1 MKGEAVFKRVVN
13 GLLEQLSAAG
23 AGAAIESESGLARA
37 LGASRTTVRK
47 AVAELERRGVIGEAD
62 GARVVARPPAAADY
76 FARAET
82 VSTAAQIEKRFMEWM
97 LREDRRPGDGINEAE
112 LARAA
117 GVSTSG
123 IREYLNRFSRFGLI
137 EKRQNSGWLF
147 RGFTQEFALELFE
160 VRELF
165 ETRSAI
171 AFATQ
176 PRDAPAWKA
185 LAGLEVEHRALLVAM
200 DQRYHDFSDLDER
213 FHRLVNDASH
223 NRFIVDFYDVISLIF
238 HYHYQW
244 NKIDERQRNEAALLE
259 HLDYIEALFSRDPSR
274 IEITCKSHLKSARKT
289 LLASIEAAPP
299 AARSGLK
306 AGGSREAARR

>member
-1 MKGEAVFKRVVN
+1 M
-13 GLLEQLSAAG
+13 
-23 AGAAIESESGLARA
+23 ARA
-37 LGASRTTVRK
+37 SWR
-47 AVAELERRGVIGEAD
+47 
-62 GARVVARPPAAADY
+62 ARPAAADY

-97 LREDRRPGDGINEAE
+97 LREDRQPGDGDQR
-112 LARAA
+112 ARACA
-117 GVSTSG
+117 AIGVSTSG

-137 EKRQNSGWLF
+137 EKRPNSGWLF

-165 ETRSAI
+165 ETRRPSPSRPSR
-171 AFATQ
+171 AT
-176 PRDAPAWKA
+176 RRHGKA
-185 LAGLEVEHRALLVAM
+185 LAGLGGRASRAPGDIGQALPRLLRPRRNA
-200 DQRYHDFSDLDER
+200 STGSINE
-213 FHRLVNDASH
+213 ASH

>member
-1 MKGEAVFKRVVN
+1 
-13 GLLEQLSAAG
+13 
-23 AGAAIESESGLARA
+23 
-37 LGASRTTVRK
+37 
-47 AVAELERRGVIGEAD
+47 
-62 GARVVARPPAAADY
+62 
-76 FARAET
+76 
-82 VSTAAQIEKRFMEWM
+82 MEWM

-176 PRDAPAWKA
+176 PRDAPAWKT
-185 LAGLEVEHRALLVAM
+185 LAGLEIEHRA
-200 DQRYHDFSDLDER
+200 
-213 FHRLVNDASH
+213 
-223 NRFIVDFYDVISLIF
+223 
-238 HYHYQW
+238 
-244 NKIDERQRNEAALLE
+244 
-259 HLDYIEALFSRDPSR
+259 
-274 IEITCKSHLKSARKT
+274 
-289 LLASIEAAPP
+289 AAPGDGP
-299 AARSGLK
+299 RATTTSPTSTNASTGWSTTPRTTVS
-306 AGGSREAARR
+306 SSISTT